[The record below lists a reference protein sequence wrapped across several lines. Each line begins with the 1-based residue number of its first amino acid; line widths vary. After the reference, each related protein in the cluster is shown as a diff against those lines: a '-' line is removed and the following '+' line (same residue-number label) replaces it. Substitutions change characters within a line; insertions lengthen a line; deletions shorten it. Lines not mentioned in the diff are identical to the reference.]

1 MILIFGRYNR
11 TVNLPPTPGHCPA
24 CRTHAS
30 IFWRRHYKTGHFFFF
45 PLFSFSEQH
54 QAALEAQLIT
64 GAAYGGSEEEET
76 LASKVFSSMQ
86 KDEGLPAKDVG
97 VDVRIK
103 LGATKRVIILV
114 EVATLEDL
122 RPKDASRPRRRRA
135 PIHRGRSRLRGRRD
149 RRGEGHPLL
158 RRAGDGTGG
167 RGGAARPRGLT
178 DR

>member
-30 IFWRRHYKTGHFFFF
+30 IFWHRHYKTGHFFFF

-64 GAAYGGSEEEET
+64 GAAYGGSEEEKT

-86 KDEGLPAKDVG
+86 KDEGLPQ
-97 VDVRIK
+97 RMS
-103 LGATKRVIILV
+103 
-114 EVATLEDL
+114 
-122 RPKDASRPRRRRA
+122 ASPFASSWARRSAWSSSSRSPR
-135 PIHRGRSRLRGRRD
+135 
-149 RRGEGHPLL
+149 
-158 RRAGDGTGG
+158 
-167 RGGAARPRGLT
+167 
-178 DR
+178 

>member
-64 GAAYGGSEEEET
+64 GAAYGGSEEEKT

-86 KDEGLPAKDVG
+86 KDEGLPAKG
-97 VDVRIK
+97 C
-103 LGATKRVIILV
+103 
-114 EVATLEDL
+114 
-122 RPKDASRPRRRRA
+122 RRRRLHQA
-135 PIHRGRSRLRGRRD
+135 GRDEARDHPRRGRHAGGPPSEGRVATSSTTCADPSR
-149 RRGEGHPLL
+149 
-158 RRAGDGTGG
+158 TIST
-167 RGGAARPRGLT
+167 PRT
-178 DR
+178 S